1 MQNQPKI
8 LIIEDEL
15 QIRRVLRLTLE
26 AKHFQISEAANGKD
40 GIYQAATFLP
50 DVILLDLGLPDMDGQ
65 TVLLQIRE
73 WSKVPII
80 ILSVRD
86 DEKGKVAALEAGA
99 DDYVTKP
106 FGVEE
111 LIARLHVALRH
122 GQKPENELHLFS
134 NSNLHVDLVNRIVNN
149 GDAQVRLTA
158 TEYSLLVLFVKNP
171 GKVLTYNYL
180 IKSIWG
186 RLNTEDSRSL
196 RVHMARLR
204 KKLES
209 DPENPTLFITESGV
223 GYRMMMIE
231 EG

>member
-1 MQNQPKI
+1 
-8 LIIEDEL
+8 
-15 QIRRVLRLTLE
+15 
-26 AKHFQISEAANGKD
+26 
-40 GIYQAATFLP
+40 
-50 DVILLDLGLPDMDGQ
+50 
-65 TVLLQIRE
+65 
-73 WSKVPII
+73 
-80 ILSVRD
+80 
-86 DEKGKVAALEAGA
+86 VAALEAGA

-122 GQKPENELHLFS
+122 GQKTEDELRLFS
-134 NSNLHVDLVNRIVNN
+134 NSNLHVDLINRIVNN
-149 GDAQVRLTA
+149 GDTQVRLTA
-158 TEYSLLVLFVKNP
+158 TEYSLLVLFIKNA
-171 GKVLTYNYL
+171 GKVLTYNFL

-223 GYRMMMIE
+223 GYRMQMFD
-231 EG
+231 